1 MTVAVTSIGD
11 VAKASGVSIAT
22 VSRALRGL
30 PNVSSATRDRIQT
43 VADRLGYVASSSA
56 SGLAS
61 GRTLAMG
68 VVTPSVSRWF
78 YTTVIEGID
87 AQLREANYD
96 MILYNL
102 ASRGGDRERVFHR
115 SILRKRTDALIALCL
130 DFTAPEREQL
140 LSLGH
145 PTIMIGGPVRGIRH
159 IGIDEREVARD
170 ATNHLIELG
179 HRDIAHLGGDDDEGL
194 NRQVPRDRR
203 LGFLDAM
210 AAAGH
215 PIRPE
220 WMLSGRFSLTAS
232 RQVVSEVLS
241 RATTA
246 PTAIVANSDEMAIGA
261 MLAAFDHGLAVPGDI
276 SIIGIDNHDLAETF
290 GLTTMA
296 QDPYAQGALG
306 ARVLLDDLNAGGLS
320 RKTSVR
326 ASAWLI
332 RRHSTGAPPAR

>member
-1 MTVAVTSIGD
+1 MHAVTSIDD
-11 VAKASGVSIAT
+11 VARASGVSTAT

-30 PNVSSATRDRIQT
+30 PNVSDVTRDRIRT
-43 VADRLGYVASSSA
+43 VADELGYVASSSA

-68 VVTPSVSRWF
+68 VVAPSVSRWF

-87 AQLREANYD
+87 AALRDANYD

-130 DFTAPEREQL
+130 NFTADEREQL

-159 IGIDEREVARD
+159 IGIDEHEVGRQ
-170 ATNHLIELG
+170 ATEHLLQLG
-179 HRDIAHLGGDDDEGL
+179 HRAIAHLGGDDDEGL
-194 NRQVPRDRR
+194 NRQVPLERR
-203 LGFLDAM
+203 KGYLEALST
-210 AAAGH
+210 AG
-215 PIRPE
+215 IRARPD
-220 WMLSGRFSLTAS
+220 WLLSGRFTLQAS
-232 RQVVSEVLS
+232 RAVVSELLLNS
-241 RATTA
+241 TDR
-246 PTAIVANSDEMAIGA
+246 PTAIFANSDEMAIGA
-261 MLAAFDHGLAVPGDI
+261 ILAAWDRGLRVPDDI
-276 SIIGIDNHDLAETF
+276 SIIGIDNHDLAESF

-296 QDPYAQGALG
+296 QDPYEQGRLG
-306 ARVLLDDLNAGGLS
+306 ARILLDDLNGGPLS

-326 ASAWLI
+326 APAHLLVRS
-332 RRHSTGAPPAR
+332 STGQPAH

>member
-1 MTVAVTSIGD
+1 VTSIDD
-11 VAKASGVSIAT
+11 VARASGVSIAT

-30 PNVSSATRDRIQT
+30 PNVSEPTRQRIQDI
-43 VADRLGYVASSSA
+43 ADELGYVASSSA

-68 VVTPSVSRWF
+68 VVAPSVSRWF

-87 AQLREANYD
+87 AALRDANYD

-130 DFTAPEREQL
+130 DFSSAEREQL
-140 LSLGH
+140 LGLGH

-159 IGIDEREVARD
+159 IGIDERGVGRQ
-170 ATNHLIELG
+170 ATEYLIGLG
-179 HRDIAHLGGDDDEGL
+179 HRHIAHLGGDDDEGL
-194 NRQVPRDRR
+194 NRQVPLERR
-203 LGFLDAM
+203 RGYLDALG
-210 AAAGH
+210 AAGI
-215 PIRPE
+215 PPRAD

-232 RQVVSEVLS
+232 RDVINELLS
-241 RATTA
+241 RPGQR
-246 PTAIVANSDEMAIGA
+246 PTAIFANSDEMAIGA
-261 MLAAFDHGLAVPGDI
+261 ILAAADQRV
-276 SIIGIDNHDLAETF
+276 SIPRELSVIGIDNHDLSESF

-296 QDPYAQGALG
+296 QDPFEQGNLG
-306 ARVLLDDLNAGGLS
+306 ARILLDDLNDGPLK

-326 ASAWLI
+326 ALFHLI
-332 RRHSTGAPPAR
+332 ERSSTAAPPA